1 MIAMGGAGVFRG
13 WRWMWLVGYVALMA
27 AVVWWVFAARE
38 WAQAELTKPESAT
51 AWETWR
57 EDVAADQNRPVP
69 VQRRVPKSVEPPA
82 LVLTRDYFGV
92 SMFGAVFF
100 TSLLYWV
107 IAWFVTGIV
116 SSRQD
121 AATV

>member
-1 MIAMGGAGVFRG
+1 MGGTGMFRG
-13 WRWMWLVGYVALMA
+13 WRKLWLVGYVALVV
-27 AVVWWVFAARE
+27 AVVWWVFAARD
-38 WAQAELTKPESAT
+38 WAQAELTKPESAA

-107 IAWFVTGIV
+107 IAWFVTGIL

-121 AATV
+121 AAAD